1 MKCVLSST
9 RRSDQK
15 GNTSGLNFQF
25 GLQNLEGLFPETFE
39 AELNLVDFSLKIFS
53 GSFVGEHS

>member
-1 MKCVLSST
+1 M
-9 RRSDQK
+9 RRIDQK
-15 GNTSGLNFQF
+15 GNVSGLNFQF
-25 GLQNLEGLFPETFE
+25 GLQNLEGLSLETFE